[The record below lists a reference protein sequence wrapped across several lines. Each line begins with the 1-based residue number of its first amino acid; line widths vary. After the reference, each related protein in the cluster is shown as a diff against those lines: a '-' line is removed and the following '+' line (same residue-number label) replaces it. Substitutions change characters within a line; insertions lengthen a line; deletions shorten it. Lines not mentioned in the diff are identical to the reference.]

1 MRLTRTI
8 LFCIIALFT
17 ADFVQA
23 EEPFTAE
30 VYRMGSD
37 RKVLLYRKPTE
48 RPGKGPLKS
57 FATYTPRPGASGPS
71 SRR

>member
-1 MRLTRTI
+1 MTSARTI
-8 LFCIIALFT
+8 LFFILALFT

-30 VYRMGSD
+30 VYLMGSG

-48 RPGKGPLKS
+48 RPGKGPGRS
-57 FATYTPRPGASGPS
+57 FAMYTLLPGASGPS
-71 SRR
+71 VRR